1 MEEIEKR
8 TGRKMRTAKIIV
20 PQAFLYEENP
30 QIAANDE
37 KSNVADQVLMGWTVG
52 ILDVCKDYLRVR
64 THYGYE
70 GWLSIHAVHGSDYPE
85 RVGNDENTCVII
97 SRFADVMTIPS
108 VRGIVLSTLAR
119 GSFVQLLREDEEN
132 GYCFVKTASGR
143 QGYVPKVSIRK
154 RMDTDQ
160 FLTKGTLFTDA
171 SMFPVD
177 FREPQ
182 NEEKFRE
189 HVIETAKGYLG
200 TPYRWGG
207 KTPEGIDCSGLAF
220 MSYLING
227 VLIYRDAVIRDGYP
241 IHEIPRELAKKG
253 DLFFFPGHVAIYLG
267 EEKFIHSTG
276 SVQSFGCVINSFD
289 SKDPDYREDLA
300 NSITAVG
307 SIF

>member
-1 MEEIEKR
+1 
-8 TGRKMRTAKIIV
+8 MRTANIIV
-20 PQAFLYEENP
+20 PQAFLYEKHP
-30 QIAANDE
+30 SIAANME
-37 KSNVADQVLMGWTVG
+37 KSNIADQVLQGWMVG
-52 ILDVCKDYLRVR
+52 ILDVRKDYLRVR

-70 GWLSIHAVHGSDYPE
+70 GWLSIRAVDLSNQPE
-85 RVGNDENTCVII
+85 RVGNEETACVII

-108 VRGIVLSTLAR
+108 VRGIVMSTLAR
-119 GSFVQLLREDEEN
+119 GSFVQLLGDDEEN
-132 GYCFVKTASGR
+132 GYCFVKDACGR
-143 QGYVPKVSIRK
+143 LGFVPKVSIRK

-160 FLTKGTLFTDA
+160 FLIEGTPFTDA
-171 SMFPVD
+171 SMLPVD
-177 FREPQ
+177 FREPE
-182 NEEKFRE
+182 NEERFRE

-241 IHEIPRELAKKG
+241 IHKIPRELAKKG

-267 EEKFIHSTG
+267 EERFIHSTG
-276 SVQSFGCVINSFD
+276 SAGSFGCVINSFD
-289 SKDPDYREDLA
+289 PRDPDYREDLA

-307 SIF
+307 SIFGK

>member
-1 MEEIEKR
+1 
-8 TGRKMRTAKIIV
+8 MRTAKIIV
-20 PQAFLYEENP
+20 PQAFLYEKHPN
-30 QIAANDE
+30 IAASME
-37 KSNVADQVLMGWTVG
+37 KSNIADQVLQGWMVG

-70 GWLSIHAVHGSDYPE
+70 GWLSIRAVDLSNYPE
-85 RVGNDENTCVII
+85 RVGNEETTCVII

-108 VRGIVLSTLAR
+108 VRGIVMATLAR
-119 GSFVQLLREDEEN
+119 GSFVQLLRADEEN

-143 QGYVPKVSIRK
+143 PGFVPKVGIRK
-154 RMDTDQ
+154 RRDTDQ
-160 FLTKGTLFTDA
+160 FLIEGTPFTDA
-171 SMFPVD
+171 SMLPVD
-177 FREPQ
+177 LWEPE
-182 NEEKFRE
+182 NEERFRE

-267 EEKFIHSTG
+267 EERFIHSTG
-276 SVQSFGCVINSFD
+276 SAGSFGCVINSFD
-289 SKDPDYREDLA
+289 PRDPDYREDLA

-307 SIF
+307 SIFGK